1 MTVKLGFFEPDRVDL
16 CADCPDKEE
25 PVDVVD
31 QAIAREG
38 WHAKV
43 AWKVDKYEGDWT
55 PEQIAA
61 GLVKPFETI
70 EGEGNMLV
78 NNGAQLLEDAL
89 IGTAITAFSNA
100 NARIGV
106 GDSST
111 AASASQTDL
120 QASTNKLRKAMDA
133 TFPSRSAQTLTF
145 KSTFATGDANF
156 AWNEWAIFNAAS
168 GATSMLNRKVESM
181 GTKSS
186 GQTWVHT
193 ATFTLS

>member
-1 MTVKLGFFEPDRVDL
+1 MSTKFFEPDVVIL
-16 CADCPDKEE
+16 ANCCPEDEE
-25 PVDVVD
+25 PQVDVID
-31 QAIAREG
+31 QAIAKEG
-38 WHAKV
+38 WHAHV
-43 AWKVDKYEGDWT
+43 AWKIEKYEGDFASQ
-55 PEQIAA
+55 EEAIAA
-61 GLVKPFETI
+61 GAKLLEVI

-106 GDSST
+106 GDSAT

-120 QASTNKLRKAMDA
+120 QAATNKLRKAMDA
-133 TFPSRSAQTLTF
+133 TFPSRASQTLTF
-145 KSTFATGDANF
+145 KSTFASADANY

-181 GTKSS
+181 GTKSA

>member
-1 MTVKLGFFEPDRVDL
+1 M
-16 CADCPDKEE
+16 
-25 PVDVVD
+25 DVID
-31 QAIAREG
+31 QAIEAG
-38 WHAKV
+38 HDKVSWNV
-43 AWKVDKYEGDWT
+43 AWKVEKYEGDWT
-55 PEQIAA
+55 AEEIAA
-61 GLVKPFETI
+61 GLAPTPYEVI
-70 EGEGNMLV
+70 EREGNMLV
-78 NNGAQLLEDAL
+78 NNGVQLLEDAL

-133 TFPSRSAQTLTF
+133 TFPSRSSQTLTF
-145 KSTFATGDANF
+145 KSTFGTSDANF

-193 ATFTLS
+193 ATITLS